1 MRSTMID
8 KVFTLSDGTTI
19 ETSII
24 GNATITRQE
33 GPGWYSYKESAPM
46 DIKYHPKR
54 NGIKIHFWIILV
66 PADKQTKTLEWLNRQ
81 GCDSEKYGKYI
92 KINWNQTRLFTSEQE
107 RIKRKIKDR
116 LAEIYRPKN

>member
-1 MRSTMID
+1 MID
-8 KVFTLSDGTTI
+8 SLFHLPDGSTI
-19 ETSII
+19 ETSIVGGVI
-24 GNATITRQE
+24 VTRAE

-46 DIKYHPKR
+46 GPEYYPKR

-66 PADKQTKTLEWLNRQ
+66 PKDKQTKTLEWLNRQ